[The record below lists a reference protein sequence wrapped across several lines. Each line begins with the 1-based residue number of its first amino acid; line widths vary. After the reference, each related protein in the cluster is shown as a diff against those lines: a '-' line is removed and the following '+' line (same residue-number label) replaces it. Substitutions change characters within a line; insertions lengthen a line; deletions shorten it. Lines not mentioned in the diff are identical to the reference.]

1 MAPLSF
7 PLKEIGTRAE
17 LARRL
22 GVDVRAV
29 DLISI
34 SSTPRTGPSGVCPL
48 GNTFLRGR
56 NWPCRQPESVFATPF
71 NQVGAHGIRQT
82 RPTDFVG
89 VLGWGLSPA
98 PFLGKEAKSWPGRL
112 P

>member
-29 DLISI
+29 DLFLFRRRPAARCLSAGVGRISHGWREDG
-34 SSTPRTGPSGVCPL
+34 TPL
-48 GNTFLRGR
+48 M
-56 NWPCRQPESVFATPF
+56 
-71 NQVGAHGIRQT
+71 
-82 RPTDFVG
+82 D
-89 VLGWGLSPA
+89 
-98 PFLGKEAKSWPGRL
+98 
-112 P
+112 